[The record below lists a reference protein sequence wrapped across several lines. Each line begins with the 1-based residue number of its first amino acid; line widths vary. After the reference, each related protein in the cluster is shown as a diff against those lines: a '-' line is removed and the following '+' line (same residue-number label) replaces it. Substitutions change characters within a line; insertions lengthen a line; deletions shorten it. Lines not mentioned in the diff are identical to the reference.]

1 MDSKISAA
9 KGGPLVGSRGQN
21 ILTEPM
27 SEQPWTWTAER
38 VIPSDTAEGKRILDE
53 VLGQLELYRW
63 LERDIFS
70 VHLAM
75 EEALVNAIKHGNGL
89 DRSKRVRV
97 TCKMSPERVWIQ
109 VIDEGPG
116 FELADVPDPTAA
128 ENLERPCGRGIMLMR
143 SFMSRV
149 EYNETGNAVVMEKQ
163 RGDPPPPSE
172 D

>member
-1 MDSKISAA
+1 
-9 KGGPLVGSRGQN
+9 
-21 ILTEPM
+21 M

-38 VIPSDTAEGKRILDE
+38 VIPSDTAAGKRLLDE
-53 VLGQLELYRW
+53 VLGQLAAHRW

-70 VHLAM
+70 IHLAM
-75 EEALVNAIKHGNGL
+75 EEALVNAIKHGNCQ
-89 DRSKRVRV
+89 DADKNVQV
-97 TCKMSPERVWIQ
+97 TCKMSHERIWIQ

-116 FELADVPDPTAA
+116 FEPEEVPDPTAP
-128 ENLERPCGRGIMLMR
+128 ENLDRPCGRGIMLMR

-149 EYNETGNAVVMEKQ
+149 EYNETGNVVVMEKK